1 MTTNSDNFDL
11 SAWKL
16 NLPIDFDGGT
26 DGRARTISK
35 LDGYESE
42 FFYDAEDGAMVM
54 TASVDGAT
62 TGNAR
67 YARTELREKDGDES
81 AAWYLSEGGTMTA
94 TLRIDEAPIWDNGQ
108 DGKIVI
114 GQVRGKVDELVRL
127 YWDNGSVY
135 YYSEHS
141 GPNDKT
147 LKFRFTNEDGDEPSI
162 SMGENFS
169 YQMEVRGDEIKV
181 VIYADGEVYTS
192 ETSITDHWTNEPLN
206 FKAGCYLQLN
216 ESMGTGTGQ
225 VSFYGLDY
233 SHTEGEGYG
242 GLVDVEQP
250 VDNGSTG
257 KGETGGTDGGETGNG
272 ETGGTDGGETGNGE
286 TGGTDSGETGNGET
300 GGTDGGETGNGE
312 TGGTDGGETGNGGN
326 HDDMNEITGDGSNDR
341 LYGTGDDDMITGLEG
356 RDRIL
361 GGDGDDTLS
370 GGDGK
375 DKIFGGDGADTI
387 YGGADKDRLLGEDG
401 NDTIYGD
408 GGNDKLYGE
417 DGDDILHGG
426 SGNDRINAGKGD
438 DTLYGGTGKDDL
450 RGGQGNDTLY
460 GGDGNDKLFGHSGD
474 DVLVGR
480 EGADTLIGSSG
491 ADKFVLESV
500 DDSTVDLSGR
510 DFFKDFDITEGDIVD
525 LSAIDANSTISGDQA
540 FSFIG
545 ENAFSGEAGELRT
558 EVNGS
563 IQTILGDVD
572 GDGDADFAVDIR
584 TSDHLLSGD
593 FSL

>member
-42 FFYDAEDGAMVM
+42 FFYDAADGAMVM

-94 TLRIDEAPIWDNGQ
+94 TLRIDEAPTWDNGQ

-141 GPNDKT
+141 GPDDKT

-162 SMGENFS
+162 SIGDNFS

-250 VDNGSTG
+250 VDNGNTG
-257 KGETGGTDGGETGNG
+257 EGEPGGTDGGETGSGETGGTDGGETGSG
-272 ETGGTDGGETGNGE
+272 ETGGTDGGETG
-286 TGGTDSGETGNGET
+286 S
-300 GGTDGGETGNGE
+300 GE

-326 HDDMNEITGDGSNDR
+326 HDDMNEITGDDSNDR

-426 SGNDRINAGKGD
+426 SGNDRINAGEGD
-438 DTLYGGTGKDDL
+438 DTLYGGAGKDDL
-450 RGGQGNDTLY
+450 RGGQGDDTLY
-460 GGDGNDKLFGHSGD
+460 GGDGDDKLFGHSGD

-491 ADKFVLESV
+491 ADKFVLESI
-500 DDSTVDLSGR
+500 DDSTVDVGGR
-510 DFFKDFDITEGDIVD
+510 DLFKDFDLTEGDIID
-525 LSAIDANSTISGDQA
+525 LSTIDANSTVSGDQA

-545 ENAFSGEAGELRT
+545 ENAFSGVAGELRT
-558 EVNGS
+558 EVDGS

>member
-42 FFYDAEDGAMVM
+42 YFYDAEDGAMVM
-54 TASVDGAT
+54 RASVDGAT

-94 TLRIDEAPIWDNGQ
+94 TLRIDEAPVWENGE

-114 GQVRGKVDELVRL
+114 GQVRGTVDELVRL

-141 GPNDKT
+141 GSEDKT
-147 LKFRFTNEDGDEPSI
+147 LKFTFTNEDGDEPSI
-162 SMGENFS
+162 SKGEIFS
-169 YQMEVRGDEIKV
+169 YQIEVRDDEIKV
-181 VIYADGEVYTS
+181 VIYADGDVYIS

-216 ESMGTGTGQ
+216 ESMGSGTGQ

-233 SHTEGEGYG
+233 SHTVGEGYD
-242 GLVDVEQP
+242 GLVDVEAV
-250 VDNGSTG
+250 VDDTETEDEETG
-257 KGETGGTDGGETGNG
+257 DGETDSA
-272 ETGGTDGGETGNGE
+272 
-286 TGGTDSGETGNGET
+286 DSGETDDGET
-300 GGTDGGETGNGE
+300 DSTDSGDSDDGETDSTDDGDAGE
-312 TGGTDGGETGNGGN
+312 SQ
-326 HDDMNEITGDGSNDR
+326 DDVNDIEGDSSNDR
-341 LYGTGDDDMITGLEG
+341 LYGTSDDDMISGLG
-356 RDRIL
+356 GKDRIL
-361 GGDGDDTLS
+361 GEDGDDTIY
-370 GGDGK
+370 GGDGQ
-375 DKIFGGDGADTI
+375 DKIFGGDGDDTI
-387 YGGADKDRLLGEDG
+387 YGGADKDRLLGENG

-417 DGDDILHGG
+417 EGDDLLHGG
-426 SGNDRINAGKGD
+426 SGNDRINAGEGD
-438 DTLYGGTGKDDL
+438 DTLYGGVGKDDL
-450 RGGQGNDTLY
+450 RGGQGDDTLY
-460 GGDGNDKLFGHSGD
+460 GGDGDDKLFGHSGD

-491 ADKFVLESV
+491 ADKFVLESI
-500 DDSTVDLSGR
+500 DDSTVDVSGR
-510 DFFKDFDITEGDIVD
+510 DLFKDFDLTEGDIID
-525 LSAIDANSTISGDQA
+525 LSTIDANSTVSGDQA

-545 ENAFSGEAGELRT
+545 ENAFSGVAGELRT
-558 EVNGS
+558 EVDGS

-572 GDGDADFAVDIR
+572 GDGDADFAVDVR